1 MSSSKDNK
9 DDLENIWRVPDALW
23 ETVSKVLA
31 T

>member
-1 MSSSKDNK
+1 MQEAQDNK
-9 DDLENIWRVPDALW
+9 DDLETIWRVPDALW